1 MSNKNKILNGEIMK
15 VNLNNKHSPCTMC
28 FIKGVSYDS
37 ESSHCQS
44 CEYNIAIK
52 LLKRMLKE
60 ELYCSVCKNSKSL
73 GGGYWDCTV
82 SDDENY
88 CKKGDNL
95 NIDWE
100 IACGEYGIE
109 TV

>member
-1 MSNKNKILNGEIMK
+1 MAESLIHGDGMK
-15 VNLNNKHSPCTMC
+15 VDLNNKHSPCMMC
-28 FIKGVSYDS
+28 FFKGVYYDQDS
-37 ESSHCQS
+37 KHCQG

-60 ELYCSVCKNSKSL
+60 ELYCSVCKDSKSL

-82 SDDENY
+82 SDDDNY
-88 CKKGDNL
+88 CKNGDNL
-95 NIDWE
+95 NINWE
-100 IACGEYGIE
+100 IACKEYGIE

>member
-1 MSNKNKILNGEIMK
+1 MK
-15 VNLNNKHSPCTMC
+15 VRLGDKHSPCMQC
-28 FIKGVSYDS
+28 FIRSILYDPDS
-37 ESSHCQS
+37 EYCQS

-60 ELYCSVCKNSKSL
+60 EYSCSICKNSKSL

-82 SDDENY
+82 APDNDDY

-95 NIDWE
+95 VIDWKL
-100 IACGEYGIE
+100 ACEEYGLE
-109 TV
+109 YD

>member
-1 MSNKNKILNGEIMK
+1 MK
-15 VNLNNKHSPCTMC
+15 VRLDDVHSPCRMC
-28 FIKGVSYDS
+28 FLKGIFYDPNS
-37 ESSHCQS
+37 ICCQR

-82 SDDENY
+82 SDDDDY
-88 CKKGDNL
+88 CKNGDNL
-95 NIDWE
+95 VINWE
-100 IACGEYGIE
+100 LACEECGIE
-109 TV
+109 YDK

>member
-1 MSNKNKILNGEIMK
+1 MK
-15 VNLNNKHSPCTMC
+15 VNLSNMHNPCQQCYIRGHLYSLEDDMC
-28 FIKGVSYDS
+28 Q
-37 ESSHCQS
+37 C

-52 LLKRMLKE
+52 LLKRVLKE

-82 SDDENY
+82 SDDDNF
-88 CKKGDNL
+88 CKNGDNL
-95 NIDWE
+95 NINWE
-100 IACGEYGIE
+100 IACEEYGIE